1 MAKGMEF
8 RAPIEGRRKRV
19 SRAFA
24 QPKTNGVSCFMKK
37 LCYHKACFTRGSV
50 DDGASLIQW
59 YMGGTCNEQNFHP
72 IVLAEK
78 LGRGKH
84 QACTAGSES
93 GNR

>member
-1 MAKGMEF
+1 
-8 RAPIEGRRKRV
+8 
-19 SRAFA
+19 
-24 QPKTNGVSCFMKK
+24 
-37 LCYHKACFTRGSV
+37 
-50 DDGASLIQW
+50 
-59 YMGGTCNEQNFHP
+59 MGGTRNEQNFHP